1 MSKIRTTTELIM
13 RLKTNHIDL
22 TDFDYKEGKTKDK
35 YLESHPFISRG
46 RRYYQNPHF
55 FSVLFDQGLS
65 DEVDFICNMGE
76 FKPDYYVLTAFVVAN
91 NKIAN
96 RYISSLSRRFFID
109 NTTLSQEE
117 KNKAMN
123 DLMVDCAAENR
134 LDIYKDLETIAKEGN
149 IEPLYGNYAN
159 AGEGY
164 CLYDACKYLD
174 NEFAYYLLDNG
185 ADVTL
190 NDSMAFPVACKE
202 TNYVMALELAKRG
215 IDIHT
220 KKDLG
225 RMMIYRNDRL
235 RKDITEE
242 NLKAKEELLKLYE
255 ESDKNELLQD
265 IQQDGE

>member
-13 RLKTNHIDL
+13 RLKINHIDL
-22 TDFDYKEGKTKDK
+22 SDFDYKEGKTKDK
-35 YLESHPFISRG
+35 YLESHPFIARG
-46 RRYYQNPHF
+46 RRYYHNPHF

-76 FKPDYYVLTAFVVAN
+76 FRPDYYVLTSFVVAN

-96 RYISSLSRRFFID
+96 RYISSLSKRFFID
-109 NTTLSQEE
+109 NTILSQEE